1 MLELRQLHVLK
12 AIAQE
17 GSLAA
22 AARALHYTQPTITH
36 HLAVLESHFDARLV
50 QRGPRGAALT
60 ELGAV
65 LLPHAEAV
73 LERLRLAEREV
84 RDLAER
90 GAHTLHIG
98 TFPTA
103 GALLLPPAVKALR
116 HAGVH
121 ISLTEGELPALL
133 QGLRARELHAA
144 LVFSQPGDRLDLDD
158 DFELYPLLHDPLQLV
173 LPEDHRCAD
182 RTHVPLEELRDD
194 DWIGAADPRD
204 PCDRLLSWAC
214 AQRSLEPVHT
224 LRTDDYAVVQGF
236 VAAGAGVALIPRLAL
251 GPPRE
256 DVAVRQLEGAP
267 LAREISVAVLRT
279 TAARSIR
286 ELVDA
291 LTEQARLIQQRW
303 NDADADAGLA

>member
-98 TFPTA
+98 TFPTK
-103 GALLLPPAVKALR
+103 PA
-116 HAGVH
+116 
-121 ISLTEGELPALL
+121 
-133 QGLRARELHAA
+133 
-144 LVFSQPGDRLDLDD
+144 
-158 DFELYPLLHDPLQLV
+158 
-173 LPEDHRCAD
+173 RCCC
-182 RTHVPLEELRDD
+182 R
-194 DWIGAADPRD
+194 PR
-204 PCDRLLSWAC
+204 
-214 AQRSLEPVHT
+214 
-224 LRTDDYAVVQGF
+224 
-236 VAAGAGVALIPRLAL
+236 
-251 GPPRE
+251 
-256 DVAVRQLEGAP
+256 
-267 LAREISVAVLRT
+267 
-279 TAARSIR
+279 
-286 ELVDA
+286 
-291 LTEQARLIQQRW
+291 
-303 NDADADAGLA
+303 